1 VDLAH
6 RQAEPGTG
14 SFEQQFIP
22 SRPLARGG
30 VQNLPGGVMSQA
42 SSHRS
47 TTAVAADFRDHLI
60 IDRYDAAFAGL
71 QAPQLKRLRSAGSE
85 DAVTWNVFR
94 SLRQVDPTVWLPELF
109 RFAFPEHES
118 PAASHAAVSLW
129 HSIAAPPALALGGD
143 DATAEIDVVLESP
156 EWVWFIDAR
165 FHGDAGKSAT
175 SRPDRDQV
183 LRHLDVGSYYAGA
196 RRFYFSV
203 LVLEAG
209 RESRGA
215 QIVAEYASLEKPR
228 QLLRAHRPDKLQNL
242 AGISLLAWSQ
252 VADVLRD
259 ASESASRDHEKE
271 YAVRALEWL
280 ESRSAISSA
289 ISSAA

>member
-1 VDLAH
+1 
-6 RQAEPGTG
+6 
-14 SFEQQFIP
+14 
-22 SRPLARGG
+22 
-30 VQNLPGGVMSQA
+30 MSQA

-47 TTAVAADFRDHLI
+47 ATGTAVAADFRDHLI
-60 IDRYDAAFAGL
+60 IDRYDALFAGL
-71 QAPQLKRLRSAGSE
+71 QPLQLKRLRSAGSE

-118 PAASHAAVSLW
+118 PAASHASVSLW
-129 HSIAAPPALALGGD
+129 QPIAPPPALALAGD
-143 DATAEIDVVLESP
+143 DAPSEMDVVLESP
-156 EWVWFIDAR
+156 EWVWFIEAR
-165 FHGDAGKSAT
+165 FQNDAGKGAG
-175 SRPDRDQV
+175 SRPDRDHV

-196 RRFYFSV
+196 RRFYFSL

-215 QIVAEYASLEKPR
+215 QTGADYATLEKPR
-228 QLLRAHRPDKLQNL
+228 QLLRAHRPDKVQNL
-242 AGISLLAWSQ
+242 AGVSLLTWSQ

-259 ASESASRDHEKE
+259 ASESAGRDHERE
-271 YAVRALEWL
+271 YAMRALEWL
-280 ESRSAISSA
+280 ESRSTIANS